1 MQYDDKK
8 EPYGAWERLERYAGG
23 SVGISYFAL
32 LDARNSDVKKKAL
45 SIRLSQKIFEE

>member
-1 MQYDDKK
+1 MGVAG
-8 EPYGAWERLERYAGG
+8 EVCGGG